1 MRFFALWVLSI
12 LLENFMAA
20 SNVATIVPIKP
31 SDILEDT
38 DSPSIFDTPVE
49 IFRQQ
54 LMNRKKN
61 QEELATLAKT
71 FLIENEDYG
80 SIKTKRGLTRPTL
93 LKNGAEKL
101 CNLLGLRARF
111 PNLAEY
117 ERAALSGIELQHLI
131 LRCELVDSQNRVVA
145 EGVGGRSTI
154 QDMDFNK
161 KPDWNKLMKMLQKSA
176 HIDAVIR
183 CAGISFAQEQEDEEK
198 ITSPQITSEQL
209 STLLKQLKISNV
221 DLIRYTNWVNKVCE
235 SKQLP
240 PITDLSQMP
249 STIFNGCMAKIESF
263 APAK

>member
-1 MRFFALWVLSI
+1 
-12 LLENFMAA
+12 MAA

-31 SDILEDT
+31 SEVLEDRDT
-38 DSPSIFDTPVE
+38 YTIFDTPAE
-49 IFRQQ
+49 LFREQ

-61 QEELATLAKT
+61 QEELATLVKT

-117 ERAALSGIELQHLI
+117 ERAVLSGVELQHLI
-131 LRCELVDSQNRVVA
+131 LRCELVDNQNRVVA
-145 EGVGGRSTI
+145 EGVGGRSI
-154 QDMDFNK
+154 LQDMDFNK

-183 CAGISFAQEQEDEEK
+183 CAGISFAQEQEEEEK
-198 ITSPQITSEQL
+198 NTVSQITSEQL
-209 STLLKQLKISNV
+209 SNLLEKLKLSNV
-221 DLIRYTNWVNKVCE
+221 DIQRYTNWVNKVCE
-235 SKQLP
+235 SKQLS
-240 PITDLSQMP
+240 PITDLTQMP
-249 STIFNGCMAKIESF
+249 SSLFNGCMAKIESF
-263 APAK
+263 AQAK